1 MSLLKKNSQKP
12 VFTVPGK
19 ESARRAAHIL
29 KDLDEYPHNIHP
41 ALVSGVSIDD
51 QKIRYGVDKPLFAV
65 VALLVLGFIAWGVV
79 APESVLTVSSI
90 ALTWTMEN
98 LGWVFNTLA
107 IFLPIFLLV
116 IGFSRFGKIPL
127 GLDDEAPPIFN
138 AVLGSYVIWRR
149 DRYRDYFLWS
159 VRTTD
164 FLSFLAPR
172 CL

>member
-12 VFTVPGK
+12 VFTVSGK

-41 ALVSGVSIDD
+41 ALVPGVSIDD

-127 GLDDEAPPIFN
+127 GLDDEPPQYSTLSWAAMLFGAGIGIGIIFFG
-138 AVLGSYVIWRR
+138 ALEPLTFY
-149 DRYRDYFLWS
+149 
-159 VRTTD
+159 
-164 FLSFLAPR
+164 LS
-172 CL
+172 